1 MDRSSSPLELV
12 DGTLAATSAY
22 AEMAEPFDRLY
33 LMLVALDWHSLAGR
47 IAVSLSPSLESS
59 FGAHMP
65 QVFRRDSLE
74 LEMASRAC
82 LNGGLC

>member
-1 MDRSSSPLELV
+1 MDHSSSPLELV

-22 AEMAEPFDRLY
+22 AKMVELSDILY
-33 LMLVALDWHSLAGR
+33 LMLVAPDWHSLAGR
-47 IAVSLSPSLESS
+47 IVVLLSPSLESS

-65 QVFRRDSLE
+65 QVFRRDFLE